1 MSCHGTARILANQSD
16 ESYPTAYTAPISF
29 FQDTAYFNSLSTHT
43 DFSWAIPGAQ

>member
-1 MSCHGTARILANQSD
+1 LANQPD

-29 FQDTAYFNSLSTHT
+29 FQDAAYFNSLSTHT